1 MMYEF
6 QCSVIFVAPAV
17 MQNNMEPM
25 QVQQMEAN
33 LTKLIK
39 EVIGQLGS
47 VEAKLNSVQAKLN
60 SVQATSNVTAKRVST
75 LIEKLNSV
83 QATSNVTAKRVS
95 TLIEKRCRH
104 V

>member
-47 VEAKLNSVQAKLN
+47 VEAKLNHFKCHSEEGQHADREAELSPGHVKCHSKEGQHADREALQACLGSMRRMVYK
-60 SVQATSNVTAKRVST
+60 
-75 LIEKLNSV
+75 
-83 QATSNVTAKRVS
+83 
-95 TLIEKRCRH
+95 
-104 V
+104 

>member
-47 VEAKLNSVQAKLN
+47 VEAKLNSVQA
-60 SVQATSNVTAKRVST
+60 
-75 LIEKLNSV
+75 
-83 QATSNVTAKRVS
+83 TSNVTAKRVS

>member
-1 MMYEF
+1 
-6 QCSVIFVAPAV
+6 

-47 VEAKLNSVQAKLN
+47 VEAKLN

>member
-1 MMYEF
+1 MEF

-17 MQNNMEPM
+17 MNNEHEHEQNNMDPM

-75 LIEKLNSV
+75 LIEK
-83 QATSNVTAKRVS
+83 
-95 TLIEKRCRH
+95 RCRH
-104 V
+104 I